1 MLFIVIKYLNLE
13 MTRSVPNIKKL
24 DEYIGSFYEDALETK
39 IKCSKD
45 IL

>member
-1 MLFIVIKYLNLE
+1 

-39 IKCSKD
+39 IRCSKD